1 MQKPARS
8 KGVSRFNPYS
18 VRISAN
24 ILIFYFQTVRA
35 IFSFNCVTHKSK
47 IMKNN
52 ILLIV
57 SVFLFL
63 AACDAGSNKSLRE
76 SEPSTSK
83 SMANSAVTE
92 DSQNG
97 GGGGQEKQL
106 TVPTQQVSLDQTAN
120 NQVQPT
126 VTERKI
132 IRNADIKIETNSPE
146 ESQQKIA
153 QIAEVK
159 NGFVIETSQT
169 SSDVQATTRDVVN
182 MTIRVPAAKFD
193 EAITEIRATG
203 NRVIQE
209 TVKGQDVT
217 EEFIDIEARLK
228 AQRALEEQFIEIMKR
243 STTVSDAL
251 NVQRE
256 LAEVR
261 GEIEKIEGRK
271 RFLENQSS
279 LSTIKIQLQ
288 TPTSLSANP
297 SGFFYELKEALSTG
311 FNAALHIVLFLITTF
326 IVILPFMLFVFLPIY
341 LIVKYLRRKK
351 TPRTT
356 VDSIV
361 SEEIDKK

>member
-1 MQKPARS
+1 MRNIS
-8 KGVSRFNPYS
+8 LIL
-18 VRISAN
+18 ISA
-24 ILIFYFQTVRA
+24 
-35 IFSFNCVTHKSK
+35 
-47 IMKNN
+47 
-52 ILLIV
+52 
-57 SVFLFL
+57 FLFL
-63 AACDAGSNKSLRE
+63 AACAGSSSSLRE

-83 SMANSAVTE
+83 GMANSAVTT
-92 DSQNG
+92 DPQNGG
-97 GGGGQEKQL
+97 GGGGQEKQSA
-106 TVPTQQVSLDQTAN
+106 VPTQQVSLEQTTN
-120 NQVQPT
+120 NQTQPT

-132 IRNADIKIETNSPE
+132 IRNADLRIETNSPE
-146 ESQQKIA
+146 ESQQKITN
-153 QIAEVK
+153 IADSK

-169 SSDVQATTRDVVN
+169 SSDVRATTRDVVN

-193 EAITEIRATG
+193 EAIGEIRASG
-203 NRVIQE
+203 SRVIEE

-217 EEFIDIEARLK
+217 EEFIDIEARIK
-228 AQRALEEQFIEIMKR
+228 TQRALEEQFIEIMKR
-243 STTVSDAL
+243 ATTVADAL

-261 GEIEKIEGRK
+261 GEIEKVEGRK

-311 FNAALHIVLFLITTF
+311 FNAALQIVLFLITTF

-341 LIVKYLRRKK
+341 LIVKYLRRKQ

-356 VDSIV
+356 VDSII